1 MKIGVL
7 GSGSGTNLQAII
19 DAIEK
24 KEIHRVEVAVVISD
38 VENAK
43 ILERARKHG
52 IPAVYI
58 PPGQFKT
65 KLEPEVEKQYI
76 DTLKKHKVEVVALAG
91 FMRMIKSPMLHA
103 FPYSIVN
110 IHPSLLPAFK
120 GLEAW
125 TQALEY
131 GAKVT
136 GCTVHIVNM
145 DMDCGPII
153 LQAAVPILPDDT
165 PETLHARIQKEE
177 HRLYPQALQLLAD
190 DKIRLHGR
198 RIVIRE

>member
-7 GSGSGTNLQAII
+7 GSGNGSNLQALI
-19 DAIEK
+19 DAIEAHQL
-24 KEIHRVEVAVVISD
+24 ERVEIAVVLSD
-38 VENAK
+38 VENGK
-43 ILERARKHG
+43 ILERARKHK
-52 IPAVYI
+52 IPAIYI
-58 PPGQFKT
+58 PPGPFKT
-65 KLEPEVEKQYI
+65 KLEPEIEKQYI
-76 DTLKKHKVEVVALAG
+76 DTLNKHKVEVVALAG

-125 TQALEY
+125 KQALDY
-131 GAKVT
+131 GAKIT

-145 DMDCGPII
+145 DMDGGPVI
-153 LQAAVPILPDDT
+153 LQASVPILPDDT
-165 PETLHARIQKEE
+165 PEILHARIQKEE

-198 RIVIRE
+198 RVVIK